1 MKTQVKILAIAVCL
15 FSFHLSANAQSRLD
29 KNFSVSLGAGYFQ
42 AFVNAEGVTYS
53 NAVYDPNV
61 GPGVSYFV
69 SFDYHLSET
78 FAIGVGYNGNFA
90 SGEFVRNATVS
101 NETINGFLEAGA
113 VTNTQILLNATYTP
127 QGRSAIQPFG
137 KLGIGYL
144 TQQVENG
151 DVPMRLTGGV
161 EMEIFPD
168 FKNSG
173 IGLLPEVG
181 IRYNDFSLS
190 AAYSIGFNKLTGEDN
205 PDGFVSPG
213 TVSSSALQINVSY
226 RIFLF

>member
-1 MKTQVKILAIAVCL
+1 M
-15 FSFHLSANAQSRLD
+15 D
-29 KNFSVSLGAGYFQ
+29 ENFSVSLGAGYFQ
-42 AFVNAEGVTYS
+42 AFVNPEGVVYS

-69 SFDYHLSET
+69 SFDYHISET
-78 FAIGVGYNGNFA
+78 FAIGLGYNGNFA
-90 SGEFVRNATVS
+90 GGEFVRNATVN

-113 VTNTQILLNATYTP
+113 VTNTHILLNATYTP
-127 QGRSAIQPFG
+127 QGRSDIQPFG

-144 TQQVENG
+144 IQQVENG
-151 DVPMRLTGGV
+151 DVPMRLTDGV

-168 FKNSG
+168 FKATG

-181 IRYNDFSLS
+181 IRYNNFSLS
-190 AAYSIGFNKLTGEDN
+190 AAYALSFDELIGEIN
-205 PDGFVSPG
+205 PNGFVSPG
-213 TVSSSALQINVSY
+213 SVSSNSLQINVAY